1 MPINGQGNS
10 GSLCQLM
17 GNGSWLMR
25 QPCSHSQTES
35 EAEVLPQIQHIL
47 FGGCVLL
54 LGFCQAVAQDR
65 ANPLPLPGNE
75 LKGTLRPGVRTE
87 TYYALETS
95 GNVDFTLSVTS
106 YQDFALLE
114 VEVLDTDFVPLLK
127 FDASSSTPNGSDK
140 REAKL
145 RVSGKQIV
153 LLRLNGPSANKSG
166 AYHLKLNGSV
176 VAARF
181 SPATAAGATTAQNKP
196 AETRIEN
203 WSELLK
209 QQKQNEPEQRT
220 ANPTAPDVTAPPP
233 ATSKAVES
241 AMPAVSAAIKEIGA
255 GKRFALLIG
264 NSDYERLPLKNP
276 VNDARA
282 MADALAECGF
292 QVMLLENANKRKMEE
307 AIRAFGAKLDP
318 QSAGLFYF
326 AGHGLQVNG
335 TNYLVPLAARVEKES
350 DIEYET
356 VDVGRVLAEFSNAR
370 AALSIVILDA
380 CRDNPFAASTRSLTR
395 GLAVVKL
402 PRDASGTLIAYA
414 TSPGNVARDG
424 KGKNGLYTEEL
435 LRHMRTPGLKL
446 EDVFKLTR
454 INVKERS
461 KGEQVPWE
469 NSSIDGD
476 FYFMRNAKR

>member
-1 MPINGQGNS
+1 MFDAVKRW
-10 GSLCQLM
+10 
-17 GNGSWLMR
+17 SWL
-25 QPCSHSQTES
+25 
-35 EAEVLPQIQHIL
+35 A
-47 FGGCVLL
+47 LL
-54 LGFCQAVAQDR
+54 LGLSVPAWAQDR
-65 ANPLPLPGNE
+65 AHPLPLPGSE
-75 LKGTLRPGVRTE
+75 IKGTLRPGVRTE

-95 GNVDFTLSVTS
+95 GSIDFTLSVTS
-106 YQDFALLE
+106 YQDLALLE
-114 VEVLDTDFVPLLK
+114 VEVLDTNFVPLLK

-140 REAKL
+140 RTAKL
-145 RVSGKQIV
+145 RVDGKQVV

-166 AYHLKLNGSV
+166 AFNLKLNGPI
-176 VAARF
+176 VAAHF
-181 SPATAAGATTAQNKP
+181 SPAAGAAGSTTAQKQP
-196 AETRIEN
+196 AETKIEN

-209 QQKQNEPEQRT
+209 QQQQKETSEQRT
-220 ANPTAPDVTAPPP
+220 ANPAAAPVTLAPRE
-233 ATSKAVES
+233 AGTAVE
-241 AMPAVSAAIKEIGA
+241 AARPAVAAAIKEIGV
-255 GKRFALLIG
+255 GKRFALIIG
-264 NSDYERLPLKNP
+264 NSHYESVPLKNP

-292 QVMLLENANKRKMEE
+292 EVTMLENANKRKMEE
-307 AIRAFGAKLDP
+307 AIRVFGAKLNP

-335 TNYLVPLAARVEKES
+335 TNYLVPLAARIEKES

-356 VDVGRVLAEFSNAR
+356 VDAGRVLAEFANAR

-402 PRDASGTLIAYA
+402 PRDANGTLVAYA

-424 KGKNGLYTEEL
+424 KGQNGLYTEEL

-461 KGEQVPWE
+461 NGEQVPWE

-476 FYFMRNAKR
+476 FFFKRNAKP

>member
-1 MPINGQGNS
+1 MFDAVK
-10 GSLCQLM
+10 
-17 GNGSWLMR
+17 SWSWWAMLL
-25 QPCSHSQTES
+25 
-35 EAEVLPQIQHIL
+35 VLSVP
-47 FGGCVLL
+47 VW
-54 LGFCQAVAQDR
+54 AQDR
-65 ANPLPLPGNE
+65 AHPLPLPGNE
-75 LKGTLRPGVRTE
+75 IKGTLRPGVRTE

-95 GNVDFTLSVTS
+95 GSIDFTLSVTS
-106 YQDFALLE
+106 YQDLALLE
-114 VEVLDTDFVPLLK
+114 VEVLDTNLVPLLK

-140 REAKL
+140 RTAKL
-145 RVSGKQIV
+145 RVAGKQVV

-166 AYHLKLNGSV
+166 AFNLKLNGPV
-176 VAARF
+176 VAAHF
-181 SPATAAGATTAQNKP
+181 SPAAGAAGQMTAQNQP
-196 AETRIEN
+196 AETKIEN

-209 QQKQNEPEQRT
+209 QQQQKEAAEQRT
-220 ANPTAPDVTAPPP
+220 TNPATAPVTLAPR
-233 ATSKAVES
+233 ES
-241 AMPAVSAAIKEIGA
+241 GTAIEAARPAVAAAIKEIGA
-255 GKRFALLIG
+255 GKRFALIIG
-264 NSDYERLPLKNP
+264 NSNYESVPLKNP

-292 QVMLLENANKRKMEE
+292 EVTMLENANKRKMEE
-307 AIRAFGAKLDP
+307 AIRAFGAKLNP

-335 TNYLVPLAARVEKES
+335 TNYLVPLSARIEKES
-350 DIEYET
+350 DIEFET
-356 VDVGRVLAEFSNAR
+356 VDAGRVLAEFANAR

-402 PRDASGTLIAYA
+402 PRDASGTLVAYA

-424 KGKNGLYTEEL
+424 KGQNGLYTEEL

-476 FYFMRNAKR
+476 FFFKRNAKP